1 VSNLNPIRETRINVR
16 IKGAMAAH
24 VEQSIGPQG
33 LYENQSEY
41 IRDLIRHDME
51 NSTLNEMTAVLRE
64 SNADILAGRV
74 FKSTGNYYEDKKIF
88 AEKEKN
94 GWA

>member
-1 VSNLNPIRETRINVR
+1 MSNVQESRINVR
-16 IKGAMAAH
+16 IKGPMAEY
-24 VEQSIGPQG
+24 VERNIGPQG

-51 NSTLNEMTAVLRE
+51 DSMLKEMTEVLRE
-64 SNADILAGRV
+64 SNSDILAGRI

-88 AEKEKN
+88 EEKEKN
-94 GWA
+94 GWV

>member
-1 VSNLNPIRETRINVR
+1 MSDLNPMQETRINVR
-16 IKGAMAAH
+16 IKGPLAVH

-51 NSTLNEMTAVLRE
+51 NSTLNEMTEVLRE

-74 FKSTGNYYEDKKIF
+74 FKSTGDYYKDKKMYE
-88 AEKEKN
+88 EKEKN